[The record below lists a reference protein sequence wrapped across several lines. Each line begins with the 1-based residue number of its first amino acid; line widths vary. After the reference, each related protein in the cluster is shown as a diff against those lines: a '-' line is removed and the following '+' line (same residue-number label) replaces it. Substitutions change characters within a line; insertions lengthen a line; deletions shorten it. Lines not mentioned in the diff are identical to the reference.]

1 MLIAGRIMLYVL
13 ACIVEHLE
21 VSLTW
26 DKTVR
31 MPRPTRDNDGT
42 EQKQQNF
49 HTQSGNQTHTPNTRE
64 VKDTTCL

>member
-1 MLIAGRIMLYVL
+1 MRIAWRITLYVL
-13 ACIVEHLE
+13 ACIIKHLE

-26 DKTVR
+26 DKTAR
-31 MPRPTRDNDGT
+31 MLRPRRDNDGT

-49 HTQSGNQTHTPNTRE
+49 HTQSGNQTHTPNIGE